1 MGKKIPRI
9 TNSEMQILEV
19 LWDEGEALTSSEIVE
34 VSDDRTWKSSSVHLL
49 LNSLLKKNFVRVAG
63 FKKTTKN
70 YARTFEPSM
79 TREEYSMKQLQ
90 QEKKKNTRVF
100 SGLFNTFADF
110 MFIYGNFIICIYI
123 KRRENDEK
131 GKMENNNRSGCCP
144 YEFGYGMSSSKFAG
158 RRSRSTL

>member
-34 VSDDRTWKSSSVHLL
+34 VSDDRTSSSVHLL
-49 LNSLLKKNFVRVAG
+49 LNSLLKKNFVQVAG

-100 SGLFNTFADF
+100 SGLFNTFVSEEISSESLEELSNLIESRLD
-110 MFIYGNFIICIYI
+110 NLD
-123 KRRENDEK
+123 DE
-131 GKMENNNRSGCCP
+131 E
-144 YEFGYGMSSSKFAG
+144 
-158 RRSRSTL
+158 

>member
-1 MGKKIPRI
+1 MSKKIPRI

-70 YARTFEPSM
+70 YARTFKPTM
-79 TREEYSMKQLQ
+79 TKEKYFVRKVMGNTPVA
-90 QEKKKNTRVF
+90 EKKK
-100 SGLFNTFADF
+100 
-110 MFIYGNFIICIYI
+110 IYMQLLKEVDEIETLDTIKEEIYAR
-123 KRRENDEK
+123 KKELEN
-131 GKMENNNRSGCCP
+131 R
-144 YEFGYGMSSSKFAG
+144 
-158 RRSRSTL
+158 

>member
-49 LNSLLKKNFVRVAG
+49 LNSLLKKNFVQVAG

-90 QEKKKNTRVF
+90 QEKKNTRVF
-100 SGLFNTFADF
+100 SGLFNTFVSEEISSESLQKLSSLIESRLD
-110 MFIYGNFIICIYI
+110 NLD
-123 KRRENDEK
+123 DE
-131 GKMENNNRSGCCP
+131 E
-144 YEFGYGMSSSKFAG
+144 
-158 RRSRSTL
+158 

>member
-70 YARTFEPSM
+70 YARTFKPTM
-79 TREEYSMKQLQ
+79 TKEKYFVRKVMGNTPVA
-90 QEKKKNTRVF
+90 EKKK
-100 SGLFNTFADF
+100 
-110 MFIYGNFIICIYI
+110 IYMQLLKEVDEIETLDTIKEEIYAR
-123 KRRENDEK
+123 KKELEN
-131 GKMENNNRSGCCP
+131 R
-144 YEFGYGMSSSKFAG
+144 
-158 RRSRSTL
+158 

>member
-49 LNSLLKKNFVRVAG
+49 LNS
-63 FKKTTKN
+63 
-70 YARTFEPSM
+70 M

-100 SGLFNTFADF
+100 SGLFNTFVSEEISSESLEELSNLIESRLD
-110 MFIYGNFIICIYI
+110 NLD
-123 KRRENDEK
+123 DE
-131 GKMENNNRSGCCP
+131 E
-144 YEFGYGMSSSKFAG
+144 
-158 RRSRSTL
+158 

>member
-49 LNSLLKKNFVRVAG
+49 LNSLLKKNLVQVAG

-79 TREEYSMKQLQ
+79 SREEYSLNQLQ

-100 SGLFNTFADF
+100 SKLFNTFVSEEVSSITLRALSDL
-110 MFIYGNFIICIYI
+110 IDS
-123 KRRENDEK
+123 RLDQLDE
-131 GKMENNNRSGCCP
+131 E
-144 YEFGYGMSSSKFAG
+144 E
-158 RRSRSTL
+158 

>member
-49 LNSLLKKNFVRVAG
+49 LNSLLKKNFVQVAG

-70 YARTFEPSM
+70 YARTFKPKMSKS
-79 TREEYSMKQLQ
+79 EYVLQ
-90 QEKKKNTRVF
+90 QAENKCGYEELVKAIAAKVNSIDELYRLIDILADRKKEI
-100 SGLFNTFADF
+100 G
-110 MFIYGNFIICIYI
+110 
-123 KRRENDEK
+123 
-131 GKMENNNRSGCCP
+131 
-144 YEFGYGMSSSKFAG
+144 
-158 RRSRSTL
+158 

>member
-63 FKKTTKN
+63 FKKRRIF
-70 YARTFEPSM
+70 YEAVAAG
-79 TREEYSMKQLQ
+79 EE
-90 QEKKKNTRVF
+90 EK
-100 SGLFNTFADF
+100 
-110 MFIYGNFIICIYI
+110 
-123 KRRENDEK
+123 
-131 GKMENNNRSGCCP
+131 
-144 YEFGYGMSSSKFAG
+144 YESIFW
-158 RRSRSTL
+158 LV

>member
-90 QEKKKNTRVF
+90 QEKKNTRVF
-100 SGLFNTFADF
+100 SGLFNTFVSEEISSESLQALSDL
-110 MFIYGNFIICIYI
+110 IESRIDNLD
-123 KRRENDEK
+123 DE
-131 GKMENNNRSGCCP
+131 E
-144 YEFGYGMSSSKFAG
+144 
-158 RRSRSTL
+158 